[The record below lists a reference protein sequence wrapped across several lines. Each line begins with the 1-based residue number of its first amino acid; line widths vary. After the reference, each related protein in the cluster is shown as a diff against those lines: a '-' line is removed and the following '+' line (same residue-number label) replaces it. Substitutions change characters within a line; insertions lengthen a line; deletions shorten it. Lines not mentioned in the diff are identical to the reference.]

1 MISDYD
7 IKYNRVSKLERSKWT
22 SLKRLN
28 GYKHYEVIK
37 IDKKSNK
44 IELFAVCEK
53 EKRVTVKKE
62 DLKNKSLWV
71 RGWDSK
77 VNKDNRSSLMDKLV
91 DGTISRGQ
99 AAREVRQITRRKAE
113 QRLLDNANEEKELL

>member
-1 MISDYD
+1 MISDFD
-7 IKYNRVSKLERSKWT
+7 KKYNKVSKLYKSKWT

-28 GYKHYEVIK
+28 GWKHYEVIN
-37 IDKKSNK
+37 IDKRNNK

-53 EKRVTVKKE
+53 EKRVIVKKE
-62 DLKNKSLWV
+62 DLMNKNLWV

-77 VNKDNRSSLMDKLV
+77 MNKDNDSSLMDQLV

-99 AAREVRQITRRKAE
+99 AAREVRQIVRRKAE
-113 QRLLDNANEEKELL
+113 QKLLDKANEKKELP

>member
-7 IKYNRVSKLERSKWT
+7 IKYNRVSKLEKSKWT

-28 GYKHYEVIK
+28 GYNHFEVIRV
-37 IDKKSNK
+37 DKKRNK

-77 VNKDNRSSLMDKLV
+77 MNKN
-91 DGTISRGQ
+91 
-99 AAREVRQITRRKAE
+99 
-113 QRLLDNANEEKELL
+113 

>member
-7 IKYNRVSKLERSKWT
+7 KRYNRVTKLEKSKWT
-22 SLKRLN
+22 SLKKLN
-28 GYKHYEVIK
+28 GWKHYEVRN

-53 EKRVTVKKE
+53 EKRVIVKKE
-62 DLKNKSLWV
+62 DLKNKSHLV

-91 DGTISRGQ
+91 DGTISRSQ

>member
-7 IKYNRVSKLERSKWT
+7 KKYNKVSKLDKSKWT

-28 GYKHYEVIK
+28 GWKHYEVIN
-37 IDKKSNK
+37 IDKRNNK

-53 EKRVTVKKE
+53 EKRVIVKKE
-62 DLKNKSLWV
+62 DLMNKNLWV

-77 VNKDNRSSLMDKLV
+77 MNIDNDSSLMDQLV
-91 DGTISRGQ
+91 DGTI
-99 AAREVRQITRRKAE
+99 
-113 QRLLDNANEEKELL
+113 

>member
-7 IKYNRVSKLERSKWT
+7 KRYNRVSRLEKSKWT
-22 SLKRLN
+22 SLKKLN
-28 GYKHYEVIK
+28 GWKHYEVIN

-77 VNKDNRSSLMDKLV
+77 VNKDNRLSLMDKLV

-113 QRLLDNANEEKELL
+113 QRLLDNSNEKEELL

>member
-7 IKYNRVSKLERSKWT
+7 KKYNRVSKLERSKWT
-22 SLKRLN
+22 SLKKLN
-28 GYKHYEVIK
+28 GYIHYEVIK
-37 IDKKSNK
+37 IDKKRDK

-53 EKRVTVKKE
+53 EKRVTVEKE
-62 DLKNKSLWV
+62 DLKNKSLWI

-77 VNKDNRSSLMDKLV
+77 LNINKSSSLMDKLV
-91 DGTISRGQ
+91 DGTISRSQ

-113 QRLLDNANEEKELL
+113 QRLLDNADEEKELL